1 MENDS
6 LSTKIKVLI
15 VSIILV
21 AVVIIVY
28 SMDIEQSWGIEKI
41 ISCVLL
47 SFYSFF
53 FSPMIKYIFNWFKTA
68 SLEESVYVGYKIGY
82 YGIIGLILIDPI
94 VGVMYYLNK
103 YFHKNNSNRNG
114 NNIIM
119 VGFYIEQ

>member
-1 MENDS
+1 MKNDS

-28 SMDIEQSWGIEKI
+28 FIDKKQRWGIEKI

-47 SFYSFF
+47 SIYAFF
-53 FSPMIKYIFNWFKTA
+53 FSPMIKYIINWLKTA
-68 SLEESVYVGYKIGY
+68 TLEESVYVGYKIGY
-82 YGIIGLILIDPI
+82 YGIVWLILIDPI

-103 YFHKNNSNRNG
+103 YFHKNNRNG

-119 VGFYIEQ
+119 VGFYIVQ

>member
-1 MENDS
+1 MKNDS

-21 AVVIIVY
+21 VGVIIVY
-28 SMDIEQSWGIEKI
+28 FIDKEQRWGIEKI

-47 SFYSFF
+47 SIYAFF
-53 FSPMIKYIFNWFKTA
+53 FLPMIKYIINWFKTA

-82 YGIIGLILIDPI
+82 YGIVGLILIDPI

-103 YFHKNNSNRNG
+103 YFHKNNKNG

>member
-1 MENDS
+1 MKNDS

-21 AVVIIVY
+21 AGVIIAFFI
-28 SMDIEQSWGIEKI
+28 DKEQRWGIEKI

-47 SFYSFF
+47 SIYAFF
-53 FSPMIKYIFNWFKTA
+53 FSPMIKYIINWFKTA
-68 SLEESVYVGYKIGY
+68 ALEESIYVGYKIGY
-82 YGIIGLILIDPI
+82 YGIVGLILIDPI
-94 VGVMYYLNK
+94 VGVMYYLNR
-103 YFHKNNSNRNG
+103 YFHKNNRNG

>member
-1 MENDS
+1 M
-6 LSTKIKVLI
+6 
-15 VSIILV
+15 SIILV
-21 AVVIIVY
+21 VGVIILY
-28 SMDIEQSWGIEKI
+28 FIDKEQRWGIEKI

-47 SFYSFF
+47 SIYAFF
-53 FSPMIKYIFNWFKTA
+53 FSPMIKYIINWFKTA

-82 YGIIGLILIDPI
+82 YGIVGLILIDPI

-103 YFHKNNSNRNG
+103 YFHKNNRNG

>member
-1 MENDS
+1 MKNDS

-21 AVVIIVY
+21 AGVIIVY
-28 SMDIEQSWGIEKI
+28 FIDKEQSWGIEKI

-47 SFYSFF
+47 SIYAFF
-53 FSPMIKYIFNWFKTA
+53 FSPMIKYIINWFKTA
-68 SLEESVYVGYKIGY
+68 TLEESVYVGYKIGY
-82 YGIIGLILIDPI
+82 YGIVVLILIDPI

-103 YFHKNNSNRNG
+103 YFHKNNRNG

>member
-1 MENDS
+1 MKNDS

-21 AVVIIVY
+21 AGVIILY
-28 SMDIEQSWGIEKI
+28 FIDKEQRWGIEKI

-47 SFYSFF
+47 SIYAFF
-53 FSPMIKYIFNWFKTA
+53 FSPMIKYIINWFKTA
-68 SLEESVYVGYKIGY
+68 TLEESVYIGYKIGY
-82 YGIIGLILIDPI
+82 YGIVVLILIDPI

-103 YFHKNNSNRNG
+103 YFHKNNRNG

>member
-1 MENDS
+1 MKNDS

-21 AVVIIVY
+21 AGVIIVY
-28 SMDIEQSWGIEKI
+28 FIDKEQRWGIEKI

-47 SFYSFF
+47 SIYAFF
-53 FSPMIKYIFNWFKTA
+53 FSPMLKYIINWFKTA

-82 YGIIGLILIDPI
+82 YGIVGLILIDPI

-103 YFHKNNSNRNG
+103 YFHKNNRNG

>member
-1 MENDS
+1 MKNDS
-6 LSTKIKVLI
+6 LSTKIKILI

-21 AVVIIVY
+21 AGVIIVY
-28 SMDIEQSWGIEKI
+28 SIDKEQRWGIEKI

-47 SFYSFF
+47 SIFAFF
-53 FSPMIKYIFNWFKTA
+53 FSPMIKYIINWLKTA
-68 SLEESVYVGYKIGY
+68 TLEESVYVGYKIGY
-82 YGIIGLILIDPI
+82 YGIVVLILIDPI

-103 YFHKNNSNRNG
+103 YFHKNNRNG

>member
-47 SFYSFF
+47 SFYAFF
-53 FSPMIKYIFNWFKTA
+53 FY
-68 SLEESVYVGYKIGY
+68 
-82 YGIIGLILIDPI
+82 
-94 VGVMYYLNK
+94 
-103 YFHKNNSNRNG
+103 
-114 NNIIM
+114 
-119 VGFYIEQ
+119 Q

>member
-1 MENDS
+1 MKNDS
-6 LSTKIKVLI
+6 LSTKIKILI

-21 AVVIIVY
+21 AGVIIVY
-28 SMDIEQSWGIEKI
+28 FIDKEQRWGIEKI

-47 SFYSFF
+47 SIYAFF
-53 FSPMIKYIFNWFKTA
+53 FSPMIKYIINWFKTA

-82 YGIIGLILIDPI
+82 YGIVGLILIDPI

-103 YFHKNNSNRNG
+103 YFHRNNRNG